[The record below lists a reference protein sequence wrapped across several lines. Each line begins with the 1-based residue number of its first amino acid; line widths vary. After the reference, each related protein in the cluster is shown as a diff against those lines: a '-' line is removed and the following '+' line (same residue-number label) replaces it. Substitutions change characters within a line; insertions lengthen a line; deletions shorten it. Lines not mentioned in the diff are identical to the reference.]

1 MVHGKLARGWLTTTP
16 IITSQCLCFK
26 NICMVDG
33 SWPCTSIFSG
43 CRWVWKDTSG
53 QTQLMG
59 IRNQRRREFS
69 LHLELEAL
77 YWAMDNMLHHSKC

>member
-1 MVHGKLARGWLTTTP
+1 
-16 IITSQCLCFK
+16 
-26 NICMVDG
+26 MVDG

-77 YWAMDNMLHHSKC
+77 YWAMDNMLHHSKFLGLFIRLFVLFVILSYSSYPKYLKFAQV